1 MIRVKPSGAV
11 TRFSTYRLS
20 WRHPNIRPSQLM
32 ETLHKRVTACVIII
46 GNEILSGRTSDAN
59 LAYLGQRLGE
69 LGIHLYEARV
79 IPDTEDAIINTVN
92 QCRRIY
98 DYVFTTG
105 GIGPT
110 HDDITS
116 QSIAKAFGTP
126 IKRDAEAVARLKAY
140 YGPDD
145 LNEER
150 LSMANVPKGARLI
163 DNPVSAAP
171 GFEIENVWVLAGV
184 PAIMRVMFEGIVHR
198 LTGGA
203 PILSR
208 TVSTNLSEGQIAN
221 GLKVIQAHY
230 PDVIIGS
237 YPFFR
242 KQRFG
247 ISIVLRGVDARTLN
261 GAAADV
267 QALVVELGGELPAER
282 KGR

>member
-20 WRHPNIRPSQLM
+20 WRQPNIRPSQLM

-59 LAYLGQRLGE
+59 LAYLGQQLGE

-79 IPDTEDAIINTVN
+79 IPDTEDAIVNTVN

-116 QSIAKAFGTP
+116 QSIAKAFGVP
-126 IKRDAEAVARLKAY
+126 IRRDAEAVTRLKAF

-145 LNEER
+145 LNEAR
-150 LSMANVPKGARLI
+150 LRMANVPKGARII

-184 PAIMRVMFEGIVHR
+184 PAIMRVMFEGITHR

-208 TVSTNLSEGQIAN
+208 TVSTDLSEGQIAD
-221 GLKVIQAHY
+221 GLKMIQARY
-230 PDVIIGS
+230 PNANIGS

-242 KQRFG
+242 QQRFG
-247 ISIVLRGVDARTLN
+247 VSIVLRGIDVGTLD

-267 QALVVELGGELPAER
+267 HALVTELGGALLAES
-282 KGR
+282 KV